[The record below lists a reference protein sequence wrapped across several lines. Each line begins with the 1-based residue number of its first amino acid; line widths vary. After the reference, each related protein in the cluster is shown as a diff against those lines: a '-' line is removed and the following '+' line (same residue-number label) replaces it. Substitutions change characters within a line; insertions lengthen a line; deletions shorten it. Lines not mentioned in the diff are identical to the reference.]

1 MSQRG
6 DFSYHISD
14 ERLLAWA
21 KVPVLE
27 KLQMLDDLRR
37 FTLAVRAAPV
47 VNSPTSTT
55 NPSASP
61 CG

>member
-1 MSQRG
+1 MNEQG

-21 KVPVLE
+21 KVPIVE

-47 VNSPTSTT
+47 VNSPTSST
-55 NPSASP
+55 NPSVSP